1 MKTISKIIISITVL
15 LSLTGCLYGQCI
27 NGSCA
32 FERAEIIANIKPYGA
47 HWIKEGMT
55 RETRLQDLASCGNSR
70 SLSPGFPDALIREET
85 LSTDA
90 ASPRSYNKDL
100 IDNPQAEERLGEKRM
115 LCMQA
120 KGYRWLDNCDISCLY
135 P

>member
-15 LSLTGCLYGQCI
+15 LSLTGCLYGQCM
-27 NGSCA
+27 NGPCA

-55 RETRLQDLASCGNSR
+55 REQRRQDSWACGAYNNVYSADHVVFSKEQRSAARLPSDQNDYGPDGRLTKQWVACMR
-70 SLSPGFPDALIREET
+70 SKDYVYLHQCDA
-85 LSTDA
+85 
-90 ASPRSYNKDL
+90 
-100 IDNPQAEERLGEKRM
+100 
-115 LCMQA
+115 
-120 KGYRWLDNCDISCLY
+120 SCLY

>member
-1 MKTISKIIISITVL
+1 MRYLFLGAAAS
-15 LSLTGCLYGQCI
+15 LSLSLVGCGTQVLSG
-27 NGSCA
+27 A
-32 FERAEIIANIKPYGA
+32 AAEILMYPTPYGA